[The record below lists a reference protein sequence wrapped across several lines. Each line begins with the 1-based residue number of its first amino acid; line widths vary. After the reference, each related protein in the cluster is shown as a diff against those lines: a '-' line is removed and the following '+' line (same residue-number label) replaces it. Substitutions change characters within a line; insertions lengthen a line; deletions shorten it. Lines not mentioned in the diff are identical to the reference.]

1 MPGLNQLKQFNA
13 DILTLG
19 DEVKIRS
26 ARGEKPVTV
35 KIPKKITVADD
46 SADFAEGMPVVSE
59 EEVQQAEAAAAER
72 EREKYNVEGL
82 FDDGSSA
89 KKEPAVEAAPTPVM
103 PDVSNILNPGS
114 DLNIMADDLSDF
126 EDPAEEEEEEEEE
139 DLTPIEDQDLDS
151 LLAFSGDG
159 TVETEEEEEDDDYG
173 VQDEAPA
180 EAASSGPE
188 ESAAADADDE
198 FDLASFAAAADP
210 TASAVPE
217 AKPEPAPEPAKPAP
231 AVEAVPEPAEEAFI
245 PEPAAEA
252 DSLTE
257 LPDDIP
263 TIDDADAA
271 AFTDAGVASAEAA
284 DAGDAAS
291 DSSFDFDAA
300 GEGLDLGESLPDEL
314 REAPDPGA
322 LAAYEDRKK
331 QEAGGAVP
339 EAEDLAGAEESFDVS
354 DLDSPDFGA
363 EIPAGGETMDAGS
376 AEAAGLT
383 EPFDAG
389 SADEAGDTGNA
400 VDAAAELSALDESLF
415 SDTVPAADESV
426 AAEDETALPDMGEFA
441 GEEFSPAAEA
451 VEELPADADTLAEL
465 GDLPD
470 FSDDGETKD
479 MGAAD
484 TGVEEL
490 PASDDMTAMDTGT
503 AAALDGMDLP
513 DIGDMD
519 SFSAPDEAAPLEEA
533 EAAAESEDAG
543 DTVESFDT
551 SGMDGVDFD
560 APVDAG
566 NDFELGNITAQ
577 DGNEEFSIPGFSDTV
592 TANLNKKAPEPVADT
607 ESGPASGPAKPKN
620 TFTDAEYK
628 LFLENLEH
636 YPLNIRLAIELF
648 ATKSDFTDD
657 AQFEIFEEV
666 LKKVPAKKVASDLEK
681 LLSDEDLQQLGIQSL
696 SVPKD
701 FERRSNEEWEAYK
714 KTPQYQLKN
723 RILPLAILG
732 TAAAILIFC
741 IWILSD
747 NFVYKPLMARHF
759 YKQGYELI
767 EENMY
772 PQSEDKFNR
781 ALVFQSVKNW
791 FYRYAESYRAHK
803 QFDRAENMYRQILKR
818 YKQDKPAGLALADM
832 LANDM
837 FNYPEAEKVLKREV
851 LDYYVNDYDG
861 MLQLGDTYLSWADD
875 DPAKFDKAKEQ
886 YDLLY
891 ELYGNQKKLT
901 PKILSRQMRYYV
913 RTDNLPQ
920 VLQYKEG
927 YFPDNKNL
935 DSEDLIEVSGYLL
948 DKRYGDL
955 PPSQEYLRSHIEG
968 LRGLLEAAV
977 KSNPQNPT
985 ALYNM
990 GRYYMRAYN
999 TKLGMNCFNQAIEFF
1014 TAMRPRSTRDTYK
1027 LIDTYRLLGEAYAE
1041 EEKYIDAETQ
1051 YVKGKDLFEK
1061 ENASNKYFKG
1071 TESVGK
1077 LYADL
1082 GNIDYFIS
1090 GKMDVALDNYVKSVN
1105 NENDTPSIR
1114 YRIGYIQY
1122 TNRNYPEA
1130 LMSFRLSSEGDPDDT
1145 HSLLALANT
1154 LSLRDDNYAAQGYYE
1169 KLLRILDAQRQIY
1182 GIMLPQVREDHA
1194 DIVDTYMKASNNLGV
1209 TLSRIAEMTGNS
1221 KYNAQSIVSLQDSLR
1236 AWDALARNQETMVRA
1251 GGSNLAEQNIKYIT
1265 EPKLKFSPEIYT
1277 AIPMVKSDEE
1287 EGL

>member
-89 KKEPAVEAAPTPVM
+89 KKETAEAAPAPVM

-114 DLNIMADDLSDF
+114 DLSIMADDLSDF
-126 EDPAEEEEEEEEE
+126 EEPAAEEEEEEEE

-159 TVETEEEEEDDDYG
+159 TVETDEEDDEDYGTEEEEASAEASSTSD
-173 VQDEAPA
+173 APA
-180 EAASSGPE
+180 NDSFT
-188 ESAAADADDE
+188 DADDE

-217 AKPEPAPEPAKPAP
+217 AKPEPAPEPAQPAP
-231 AVEAVPEPAEEAFI
+231 AVETIPEPAEEAFI
-245 PEPAAEA
+245 PEPVSEAA
-252 DSLTE
+252 SLTE
-257 LPDDIP
+257 LPDEIP
-263 TIDDADAA
+263 TIDDT
-271 AFTDAGVASAEAA
+271 AFTDAGTASPEAGIAAAEAA
-284 DAGDAAS
+284 DVGDAAS
-291 DSSFDFDAA
+291 DSDFDFDAA
-300 GEGLDLGESLPDEL
+300 GEGLDLGESLPDDL

-331 QEAGGAVP
+331 QEAGEAAP
-339 EAEDLAGAEESFDVS
+339 ETEALAGDEQTFAVS

-363 EIPAGGETMDAGS
+363 PAAGETMDAGS
-376 AEAAGLT
+376 AEATGLT

-389 SADEAGDTGNA
+389 DAG
-400 VDAAAELSALDESLF
+400 AELSALDESLF
-415 SDTVPAADESV
+415 TDTVPAADENV
-426 AAEDETALPDMGEFA
+426 AAEDDAALPDMGELP
-441 GEEFSPAAEA
+441 GEELSSEAEPAQ
-451 VEELPADADTLAEL
+451 ELPADSDTLAEL

-479 MGAAD
+479 MGAAG
-484 TGVEEL
+484 TGLDEL
-490 PASDDMTAMDTGT
+490 PASDDASAMDTET
-503 AAALDGMDLP
+503 AAALEGMDLP
-513 DIGDMD
+513 DIGSMD
-519 SFSAPDEAAPLEEA
+519 SFAAPEDAAPLEEA
-533 EAAAESEDAG
+533 EEDVAEAG
-543 DTVESFDT
+543 DAVESFDT
-551 SGMDGVDFD
+551 SGMDGVDFN

-592 TANLNKKAPEPVADT
+592 TANLNKKAPEPASDT

-732 TAAAILIFC
+732 TAAAILVFC

-791 FYRYAESYRAHK
+791 FYKYAESYRAHK
-803 QFDRAENMYRQILKR
+803 QYDRAENMYRQILKR

-861 MLQLGDTYLSWADD
+861 MMQLGDTYLSWADD
-875 DPAKFDKAKEQ
+875 DPTKFDKAKEQ

-927 YFPDNKNL
+927 FFPDNKNL

-999 TKLGMNCFNQAIEFF
+999 ARLGMNCFNQAIEFF

-1027 LIDTYRLLGEAYAE
+1027 LIDTYRLLGEAYAA

-1130 LMSFRLSSEGDPDDT
+1130 LMSFRLSSEGDPNDT

-1265 EPKLKFSPEIYT
+1265 EPKIKFSPEIYT